1 MKRRGFLM
9 ATGAAMAAPAIL
21 SAQTVQRV
29 IVIGGGAAGMTAAA
43 RLIDAGLDVVLL
55 EASGVL
61 GGRMARDTTLADF
74 PIDLGAEWIHDDPEV
89 LGDILGLGWTLT
101 DVETI
106 VYQPQTYQFYN
117 NGSLRNRNLLRF
129 TYKETKFLDTTWY
142 GFFERFVMPK
152 IAPAVRLNTGVDWI
166 EHSLDGVRVQTTS
179 GDVLEADRV
188 IVAAPIS
195 ALQTGRIKIANGFD
209 GWKSPALNEVGF
221 GQGLKV
227 FLKFKEQFYPDLLIE
242 DSVWDQ
248 TDDSWDSK
256 LYYNA
261 AFGKNTS
268 DNVLGLFN
276 VAQGDLPWS
285 QFSAD
290 QLVAAVLDNL
300 DEIYDGE
307 PRALFEGAV
316 TKLWSQEPHIGGSY
330 SMDNNSDYDIEEILA
345 PIDGHIYFA
354 GEALGG
360 DAQSTV
366 QGAAYS
372 GVDAVERIL
381 G

>member
-1 MKRRGFLM
+1 M

-129 TYKETKFLDTTWY
+129 TYEETKFLDTTWY

-248 TDDSWDSK
+248 TDDSWNSK

-285 QFSAD
+285 QLSAD

>member
-55 EASGVL
+55 EASGAL

-129 TYKETKFLDTTWY
+129 TYEETKFLDTTWY

-285 QFSAD
+285 QLSTD
-290 QLVAAVLDNL
+290 KLVAAVLDNL

>member
-1 MKRRGFLM
+1 M

-117 NGSLRNRNLLRF
+117 NGSLRNRNLLRL
-129 TYKETKFLDTTWY
+129 TYEETKFLDTTWY

-152 IAPAVRLNTGVDWI
+152 IAPSVRLNTGVDWI

-285 QFSAD
+285 QLSAD

>member
-1 MKRRGFLM
+1 
-9 ATGAAMAAPAIL
+9 
-21 SAQTVQRV
+21 
-29 IVIGGGAAGMTAAA
+29 MTAAA

-55 EASGVL
+55 EASSVL

-106 VYQPQTYQFYN
+106 VYRPQIYQFYDD
-117 NGSLRNRNLLRF
+117 GQLRDRNLLRF
-129 TYKETKFLDTTWY
+129 TYAETKFLDTTWY

-152 IAPAVRLNTGVDWI
+152 IAPSVRLNTGVDLI
-166 EHSLDGVRVQTTS
+166 EQSADGVRVWTTA
-179 GDVLEADRV
+179 GDVLDAERV
-188 IVAAPIS
+188 ILATPIS
-195 ALQTGRIKIANGFD
+195 ALQSGRIKIVSGFED
-209 GWKSPALNEVGF
+209 WKSEALSEVGF

-227 FLKFKEQFYPDLLIE
+227 FLKFREQFYPDLLVE
-242 DSVWDQ
+242 GSVWEQ

-256 LYYNA
+256 LYYSA
-261 AFGKNTS
+261 AFGKDTS

-276 VAQGDLPWS
+276 VAQEALPWS
-285 QFSAD
+285 QLSTD
-290 QLVAAVLDNL
+290 RLVQSVLDEL
-300 DEIYDGE
+300 DAIYDGA
-307 PRALFEGAV
+307 PRALFEKSV

-345 PIDGHIYFA
+345 PIDGRIYFA

>member
-1 MKRRGFLM
+1 MKRRGFLL
-9 ATGAAMAAPAIL
+9 ATGAALAAPAIL
-21 SAQTVQRV
+21 TAQTVQRV
-29 IVIGGGAAGMTAAA
+29 IVIGGGSAGMTAAA
-43 RLIDAGLDVVLL
+43 RLIDAGVDVVLL
-55 EASGVL
+55 EASDVL

-74 PIDLGAEWIHDDPEV
+74 PIDLGAEWIHNDPEV

-106 VYQPQTYQFYN
+106 VYRPQTYQFYD
-117 NGSLRNRNLLRF
+117 GGRLRNRNLLRF
-129 TYKETKFLDTTWY
+129 TYAETKFLDTTWY
-142 GFFERFVMPK
+142 GFFERFVMEK
-152 IAPAVRLNTGVDWI
+152 IAPSVRLNTGVDWI
-166 EHSLDGVRVQTTS
+166 EHSADGVRVRTTT

-188 IVAAPIS
+188 IVATPIS
-195 ALQTGRIKIANGFD
+195 ALQSGRIKIASGFED
-209 GWKSPALNEVGF
+209 WKSEALSEVGF

-227 FLKFKEQFYPDLLIE
+227 FLKFREQFYPDILVE
-242 DSVWDQ
+242 GSVWEQ

-261 AFGKNTS
+261 AFGKDTS

-276 VAQGDLPWS
+276 VAQGALPWS
-285 QFSAD
+285 QLSAD
-290 QLVAAVLDNL
+290 HLVQSVLEEL
-300 DEIYDGE
+300 DAIYDGA
-307 PRALFEGAV
+307 PRALFESAV
-316 TKLWSQEPHIGGSY
+316 TKLWSQEPNIGGSY

-345 PIDGHIYFA
+345 PINGRIFFA